1 MRSLILFLLMTTA
14 SFAQSVPTT
23 QNNAVVNI
31 VGNNQNVSISQSG
44 TGHHTAIV
52 NSTGHDVPISI
63 TQSGSTDKSVSLTVN
78 CVSSCSSSPYIIN
91 QY

>member
-1 MRSLILFLLMTTA
+1 MTTA

-44 TGHHTAIV
+44 TGNHTAVV

-63 TQSGSTDKSVSLTVN
+63 TQSGSTNKSFSLTVN
-78 CVSSCSSSPYIIN
+78 CVSSCSSSPYIID